1 MSFSPVP
8 LTEVRSERSINST
21 PVRFATA
28 FCGFCQRDDVAM
40 VWSFEGWTLRR
51 HAVLMTSED
60 GLPVPTVCVGSGMTV
75 G

>member
-1 MSFSPVP
+1 MPIAKIRGPEGF
-8 LTEVRSERSINST
+8 NST

-28 FCGFCQRDDVAM
+28 WCGFCQRDDVAM
-40 VWSFEGWTLRR
+40 VWGFEGWTLRR

-60 GLPVPTVCVGSGMTV
+60 GLPVPTVCVGSGIIV